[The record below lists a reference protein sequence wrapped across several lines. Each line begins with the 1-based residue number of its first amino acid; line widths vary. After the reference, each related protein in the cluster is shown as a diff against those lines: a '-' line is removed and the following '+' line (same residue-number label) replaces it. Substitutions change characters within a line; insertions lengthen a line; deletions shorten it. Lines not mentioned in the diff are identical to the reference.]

1 MMSLAETNHQTQP
14 GHPSRMPLAE
24 ANQQLKSTFHNRFS
38 IHQQLN
44 PHFIIGLKFINN
56 LINIS

>member
-1 MMSLAETNHQTQP
+1 MPLAEANHQTQP
-14 GHPSRMPLAE
+14 DHPSRMPLVE
-24 ANQQLKSTFHNRFS
+24 ANQQLKSTFHNRFN

-56 LINIS
+56 SINIS